1 MPVPQIGLKPISLS
15 AEEEQRLLAIAH
27 PEEATDLFATDPN
40 PAIQRL
46 GRLALRRTPPHAA
59 DYFTLGDLC
68 AQRALEGERLVIL
81 YVAKAL
87 NAYKRAVRLAKTPA
101 DQALA
106 TLAQANFAAW
116 AVNSAHSTPSAHNI
130 AVALWAVAEMP
141 IDRLSDDTRAAAL
154 ELTNWY
160 AAALRAAVP
169 PGPQTLAEDVP
180 RWLESPAEGLINDP
194 ASDNSG
200 TEDDSTTQV
209 DTSDASASHSSL
221 TAAPRSEDKI
231 SDLPAFIP
239 ERSTNG
245 EDFQNGELIGERYRV
260 RNILSGGMGIIYVCL
275 DEQTETLV
283 ALKTFQARYLSDE
296 TAKQRFENEA
306 RLWVEMDKHP
316 NIVRAHKVDSFG
328 KSRLRERPHIILEY
342 VGGAEDLGSDL
353 RGWIKHKRLTTQLSL
368 EIALGICSGMLHA
381 VSKKE
386 GFVHRDLKPA
396 NILVRHD
403 AAAKVTDFGLGRAL
417 DSSTESQEMPRL
429 TPEMLKQV
437 ADARLTQPGKVMGTL
452 LYMAPEQYTPRLQPL
467 DARADIFAF
476 GVILYEMLTGIRLFS
491 GAAGIPTLREMHKR
505 PIHFP
510 PQLRDQLPAD
520 LCDVVLRCLRLDR
533 EARPQTWQAL
543 RTELAACY
551 EALVGTPPQLESN
564 PAALQREEL
573 MDKAYSLTELKR
585 PADALPIYD
594 QALALDPNSAWI
606 WARKARVLRL
616 LKRYPEALAAFD
628 RALQIQPG
636 FAWAWYNKGIVLERL
651 GQHEAAQAAYS
662 RATFLNPRD
671 IWADHNHA
679 RLLLSLGQAQ
689 EALAHIQAVLA
700 IDPDHAL
707 SHVLHGRILLRLHQP
722 KAALAAFDRA
732 IQLDNELGE
741 ALLGRGE
748 ALNALKRSTD
758 AISTFL
764 RASRLLPSDVSA
776 WLRLAD
782 AYLTS
787 GNLPEALSAL
797 EQAKRLRPDYKGVWL
812 RLGRAFFHHQRYDEA
827 LHAYGQILAKQP
839 NHLAALE
846 GKSLVLLAQNRH
858 TEAISALQAVL
869 AARPDDPNV
878 ILRLG
883 NTYLKCG
890 DAENALATFERVL
903 SKQDDLAWAW
913 AKRAI
918 ALCALQRTEDAIS
931 SWRRALALNPAQAWY
946 RTQLAEL
953 LAKAGQADEALSL
966 LETSETAEAFALRA
980 AILRRLKRFDEALH
994 AYGQALALNPKY
1006 AWAHNGRGI
1015 LSERLSSIHAD
1026 ASLLDEALAAYEQAV
1041 EHAPHVV
1048 WYRLNL
1054 LSLLLRLG
1062 KPVEALHICE
1072 EGLAAAI
1079 GDPRR
1084 IARLWVQ
1091 KGAVLRRLYRYT
1103 EALEAYAQA
1112 RTLAPDLP
1120 SAWAGEGLAFAAL
1133 GKHAEALGALKRA
1146 TDLHP
1151 ENAWFWYNYG
1161 EMLIESGNY
1170 SEAIRALNRVLV
1182 LKPKHAKAE
1191 LKRKEARRKLSQ

>member
-1 MPVPQIGLKPISLS
+1 MPVPQIGLKSISLS
-15 AEEEQRLLAIAH
+15 AEEEGRLLATPH
-27 PEEATDLFATDPN
+27 PEDATDLFATDPK

-46 GRLALRRTPPHAA
+46 GRVALRRTPTHAT

-68 AQRALEGERLVIL
+68 AQHALEGERLVIL
-81 YVAKAL
+81 YVVKAQH
-87 NAYKRAVRLAKTPA
+87 AYKRAGRLAKAPA

-106 TLAQANFAAW
+106 NLAQANFAAW

-130 AVALWAVAEMP
+130 AVALWAVAEVP
-141 IDRLSDDTRAAAL
+141 IDRLSDETRAAAL
-154 ELTNWY
+154 ELTKWY

-169 PGPQTLAEDVP
+169 PAPQTLGENVP
-180 RWLESPAEGLINDP
+180 RWLESPAEGLLVDL
-194 ASDNSG
+194 ARDDSG
-200 TEDDSTTQV
+200 IEDDSTSED
-209 DTSDASASHSSL
+209 DTSDVSASHSSL
-221 TAAPRSEDKI
+221 TATPRSEEEI
-231 SDLPAFIP
+231 GDLPAFIP
-239 ERSTNG
+239 ERSANG
-245 EDFQNGELIGERYRV
+245 EDFQSGELIGGRYHV

-275 DEQTETLV
+275 DEQSETLV

-296 TAKQRFENEA
+296 TAKRRFENEA

-316 NIVRAHKVDSFG
+316 NIVRAHKVASFG

-353 RGWIKHKRLTTQLSL
+353 RGWIKHKRLTPQLSL

-417 DSSTESQEMPRL
+417 DSVTESQEMPRL
-429 TPEMLKQV
+429 TPEMLQQV
-437 ADARLTQPGKVMGTL
+437 ADARLTLPGKVMGTL
-452 LYMAPEQYTPRLQPL
+452 PYMAPEQYTLRLQPL

-491 GAAGIPTLREMHKR
+491 GAASIPTLRDMHKR

-510 PQLRDQLPAD
+510 PQLREQLPAE

-564 PAALQREEL
+564 PVALQREEL

-628 RALQIQPG
+628 RALQIQPN
-636 FAWAWYNKGIVLERL
+636 FTWAWYNKAIVLERL
-651 GQHEAAQAAYS
+651 GQYKAAQEAYS
-662 RATFLNPRD
+662 EATALNPHD

-707 SHVLHGRILLRLHQP
+707 SHVLHGRILLRLQQP
-722 KAALAAFDRA
+722 EAALAAFDRA

-764 RASRLLPSDVSA
+764 RASCLIPSDVSA

-782 AYLTS
+782 AYLAS
-787 GNLPEALSAL
+787 GNLSEALSAL
-797 EQAKRLRPDYKGVWL
+797 EQAKRLRPDHKGVWL
-812 RLGRAFFHHQRYDEA
+812 RLGRTFFHYQRYDEA
-827 LHAYGQILAKQP
+827 LDAYAQILAKQP
-839 NHLAALE
+839 NYLPALE
-846 GKSLVLLAQNRH
+846 GKSLVLLAQSRY
-858 TEAISALQAVL
+858 TEAISSLQAVL
-869 AARPDDPNV
+869 AARPDDLTV
-878 ILRLG
+878 LLRLG
-883 NTYLKCG
+883 NAYLRSG

-903 SKQDDLAWAW
+903 SKHDALAWAW
-913 AKRAI
+913 AKRAL
-918 ALCALQRTEDAIS
+918 ALCALQRAEEAIS
-931 SWRRALALNPAQAWY
+931 SWRRALALNPAQGWY

-953 LAKAGQADEALSL
+953 LAKAGQVDEALSL
-966 LETSETAEAFALRA
+966 LEASET
-980 AILRRLKRFDEALH
+980 
-994 AYGQALALNPKY
+994 
-1006 AWAHNGRGI
+1006 
-1015 LSERLSSIHAD
+1015 
-1026 ASLLDEALAAYEQAV
+1026 V
-1041 EHAPHVV
+1041 
-1048 WYRLNL
+1048 
-1054 LSLLLRLG
+1054 
-1062 KPVEALHICE
+1062 
-1072 EGLAAAI
+1072 
-1079 GDPRR
+1079 
-1084 IARLWVQ
+1084 
-1091 KGAVLRRLYRYT
+1091 
-1103 EALEAYAQA
+1103 
-1112 RTLAPDLP
+1112 
-1120 SAWAGEGLAFAAL
+1120 
-1133 GKHAEALGALKRA
+1133 
-1146 TDLHP
+1146 
-1151 ENAWFWYNYG
+1151 
-1161 EMLIESGNY
+1161 
-1170 SEAIRALNRVLV
+1170 
-1182 LKPKHAKAE
+1182 
-1191 LKRKEARRKLSQ
+1191 

>member
-15 AEEEQRLLAIAH
+15 AEEERQLLATPH
-27 PEEATDLFATDPN
+27 PEDAADLFATDPN
-40 PAIQRL
+40 PAIHRL
-46 GRLALRRTPPHAA
+46 GRVALRRTPPHAA

-81 YVAKAL
+81 YVVKAL
-87 NAYKRAVRLAKTPA
+87 RAYRRAARLANTPA
-101 DQALA
+101 DQVLA
-106 TLAQANFAAW
+106 NLAQANFAAW

-130 AVALWAVAEMP
+130 AVALWAVAEIP
-141 IDRLSDDTRAAAL
+141 VDRLSDETRTAAL

-169 PGPQTLAEDVP
+169 PVPQTLGEDAP
-180 RWLESPAEGLINDP
+180 RWLESPAEGLLNDP
-194 ASDNSG
+194 ARNDNASEEDEA
-200 TEDDSTTQV
+200 TED

-231 SDLPAFIP
+231 ADLPAFIP
-239 ERSTNG
+239 ERSANG
-245 EDFQNGELIGERYRV
+245 EDFQSGELIGERYRV

-296 TAKQRFENEA
+296 TAKRRFENEA

-342 VGGAEDLGSDL
+342 VGGAEGLGSDL
-353 RGWIKHKRLTTQLSL
+353 RGWIKHKRLTPQLSL

-381 VSKKE
+381 VSKKA

-396 NILVRHD
+396 NILVRQD
-403 AAAKVTDFGLGRAL
+403 MAAKVTDFGLGRAL
-417 DSSTESQEMPRL
+417 DSATESQEMPRL
-429 TPEMLKQV
+429 TPELLQQV
-437 ADARLTQPGKVMGTL
+437 ADERLTQPGKVMGTL

-491 GAAGIPTLREMHKR
+491 GAGSIPTLREMHKR

-510 PQLRDQLPAD
+510 PQLSDQLPAD

-551 EALVGTPPQLESN
+551 EALVGTPPQLENN
-564 PAALQREEL
+564 PVALQREEL

-616 LKRYPEALAAFD
+616 LKRFPEALAAFD
-628 RALQIQPG
+628 HALQIQPN
-636 FAWAWYNKGIVLERL
+636 FTWAWYNKGIVLERL
-651 GQHEAAQAAYS
+651 GQYEAAQEAYS
-662 RATFLNPRD
+662 RATALNPRD

-700 IDPDHAL
+700 IDPDHAQ
-707 SHVLHGRILLRLHQP
+707 SHVLHGRILLKLHQP

-764 RASRLLPSDVSA
+764 RASRLIPSDVSA

-782 AYLTS
+782 AYLAS

-797 EQAKRLRPDYKGVWL
+797 EQAKRLRPDHKGVWL
-812 RLGRAFFHHQRYDEA
+812 RLGRALFHHQRYDEA
-827 LHAYGQILAKQP
+827 LNAYAQILAKQP
-839 NHLAALE
+839 DYLPALA
-846 GKSLVLLAQNRH
+846 GKSLVLLAQSRY
-858 TEAISALQAVL
+858 TEALSPLQALL
-869 AARPDDPNV
+869 AAHPDDPV
-878 ILRLG
+878 VLLRLG
-883 NTYLKCG
+883 NAYLRSG
-890 DAENALATFERVL
+890 DAESALTAFERIL
-903 SKQDDLAWAW
+903 SKGNASAWAW
-913 AKRAI
+913 AKRAL
-918 ALCALQRTEDAIS
+918 ALRALHRAEEAIS

-953 LAKAGQADEALSL
+953 LAKTGQVDAALSL
-966 LETSETAEAFALRA
+966 LETPETAEAFVLRA

-994 AYGQALALNPKY
+994 AYDQAVALKPNY
-1006 AWAHNGRGI
+1006 AWAHNGRGVLLEQ
-1015 LSERLSSIHAD
+1015 LSRVRAD
-1026 ASLLDEALAAYEQAV
+1026 ASLVDEALEAYEQAI

-1054 LSLLLRLG
+1054 AGLLLRSG
-1062 KPVEALHICE
+1062 KAAEALPICE
-1072 EGLAAAI
+1072 EGLAIAA
-1079 GDPRR
+1079 GNPRLA
-1084 IARLWVQ
+1084 ARLWVQ
-1091 KGAVLRRLYRYT
+1091 KGNGLHHLHRYV
-1103 EALEAYAQA
+1103 EALEAYTQA
-1112 RTLAPDLP
+1112 HTLVPDLP
-1120 SAWAGEGLAFAAL
+1120 GAWEGEGRAYAAL
-1133 GKHAEALGALKRA
+1133 GKHSEALSALKRA
-1146 TDLHP
+1146 TELNP

-1170 SEAIRALNRVLV
+1170 PEAIRALNRTLA
-1182 LKPKHAKAE
+1182 LKPNHPKAA
-1191 LKRKEARRKLSQ
+1191 LKRNEARLKISQ